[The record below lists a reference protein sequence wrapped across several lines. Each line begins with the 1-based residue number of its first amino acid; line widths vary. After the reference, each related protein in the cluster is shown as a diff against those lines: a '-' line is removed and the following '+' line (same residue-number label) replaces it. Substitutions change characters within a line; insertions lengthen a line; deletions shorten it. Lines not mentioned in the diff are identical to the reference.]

1 MGIRDITKLMT
12 RIAFLLGILA
22 VLSCISVPFIFY
34 GMLCS
39 ILGTVIAII
48 VISIRTHYSV
58 PTTWKHPSIISLLL
72 CSAPVL
78 YFMILIFFHKA

>member
-1 MGIRDITKLMT
+1 MGIREYTKLFT
-12 RIAFLLGILA
+12 RIAFFLGILA
-22 VLSCISVPFIFY
+22 VLSCFFTALLLY

-48 VISIRTHYSV
+48 VISIRTHYVV
-58 PTTWKHPSIISLLL
+58 PTKWNHPSIISLVL

-78 YFMILIFFHKA
+78 YVLILIFFNKA